1 MKKFLIVG
9 LGNIGSKYEETRH
22 NIGFKVLDRLASR
35 SGISFSTDRLA
46 DRGEMRIKGRSL
58 VLIKPN
64 TYMNLSGKA
73 LKYWMDQE
81 NIPIENVLVIVDD
94 VAIDFANLRLKLRGS
109 DGGHNG
115 LKNIREVLGNENYP
129 RLRVGIGGNYPKGGQ
144 VDYVLG
150 EWNEEERKTLPKLL
164 EYCADAIQ
172 SFCLAGAGNTMN
184 KFNGPLPTE
193 TEESENK

>member
-1 MKKFLIVG
+1 MNKKFLIVG
-9 LGNIGSKYEETRH
+9 LGNIGAKYEETRH

-46 DRGEMRIKGRSL
+46 DKAEMRIKGRTL

-81 NIPIENVLVIVDD
+81 KVPVENVLVIVDD
-94 VAIDFANLRLKLRGS
+94 VAIDYAHLRLKMRGS

-115 LKNIREVLGNENYP
+115 LKNIREVLGNDNYP
-129 RLRVGIGGNYPKGGQ
+129 RLRVGIGGNYPKGAQ

-150 EWNEEERKTLPKLL
+150 EWSAEEKLL
-164 EYCADAIQ
+164 MARLLERCADTIE
-172 SFCLAGAGNTMN
+172 SYCLAGPSNTMN
-184 KFNGPLPTE
+184 KFNGALPPE
-193 TEESENK
+193 KEPEN